1 MMYLVEVPFTTKL
14 TYRVE
19 AESRDDALQ
28 KAARG
33 EGKPL
38 WVEENIL
45 AAKTAWDE
53 AEAYRMPQIEKGDC
67 PC

>member
-1 MMYLVEVPFTTKL
+1 MYLVEVPFTATL
-14 TYRVE
+14 AYRVE
-19 AESRDDALQ
+19 AESRDEALQ

-45 AAKTAWDE
+45 AAKTAWEE
-53 AEAYRMPQIEKGDC
+53 AEAFRMPQIEKGDRTC
-67 PC
+67 